1 MYFTPVAPDMV
12 LFCTNQPGRLVVTR
26 QGKEGAETLHKMNTA
41 TWNASQWVAATSRE
55 LLKAVEERFFSDLDG
70 ATHQETEKNG
80 SSPI

>member
-1 MYFTPVAPDMV
+1 MV